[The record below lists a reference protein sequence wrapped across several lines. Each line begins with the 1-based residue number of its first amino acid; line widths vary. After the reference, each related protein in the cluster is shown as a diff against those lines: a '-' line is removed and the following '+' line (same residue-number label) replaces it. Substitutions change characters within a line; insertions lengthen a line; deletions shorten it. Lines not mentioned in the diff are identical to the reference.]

1 MRGCGKR
8 ATIALVLVG
17 LLAGSGC
24 QPSGG
29 STTPGPGG
37 RTSSAPVSS
46 PTPSDAASPT
56 PTERTPGIATCAA
69 LAAGME
75 LEQRIG
81 QLMMVA
87 VDSTGL
93 GSATADTL
101 DDVHAGSVLLLGN
114 TDAGRKAVM
123 RVTDEVRAAIR
134 PPAGIGVLLAADQE
148 GGQVQR
154 LSGKGFDRIPSAAKQ
169 ADLSDGELR
178 ERAEKWGKQL
188 KKAGIDVN
196 LAPVADVVPKELA
209 DDNEPIA
216 GLDRGYGS
224 DPEEVGAKVA
234 AFTEGMA
241 DAEVATALKHFPGL
255 GRVRGNTDFT
265 SKVVD
270 RSTTDDDP
278 GFASFRAGIDAGADM
293 IMIANAYYD
302 KIDDDRQAVFSKKI
316 VTGLVRDR
324 LGFTGV
330 VISDDLAAAGVA
342 DVRPGRRA
350 TRFIGAGGDLMII
363 GDPDEAEEMAEA
375 LAEKAED
382 DTEFDARITESV
394 IRVLALKS
402 RHGLASCSA

>member
-1 MRGCGKR
+1 
-8 ATIALVLVG
+8 
-17 LLAGSGC
+17 
-24 QPSGG
+24 
-29 STTPGPGG
+29 
-37 RTSSAPVSS
+37 
-46 PTPSDAASPT
+46 
-56 PTERTPGIATCAA
+56 
-69 LAAGME
+69 
-75 LEQRIG
+75 
-81 QLMMVA
+81 
-87 VDSTGL
+87 
-93 GSATADTL
+93 
-101 DDVHAGSVLLLGN
+101 
-114 TDAGRKAVM
+114 
-123 RVTDEVRAAIR
+123 
-134 PPAGIGVLLAADQE
+134 
-148 GGQVQR
+148 
-154 LSGKGFDRIPSAAKQ
+154 
-169 ADLSDGELR
+169 
-178 ERAEKWGKQL
+178 
-188 KKAGIDVN
+188 
-196 LAPVADVVPKELA
+196 APVADVVPKELA

-402 RHGLASCSA
+402 RHG